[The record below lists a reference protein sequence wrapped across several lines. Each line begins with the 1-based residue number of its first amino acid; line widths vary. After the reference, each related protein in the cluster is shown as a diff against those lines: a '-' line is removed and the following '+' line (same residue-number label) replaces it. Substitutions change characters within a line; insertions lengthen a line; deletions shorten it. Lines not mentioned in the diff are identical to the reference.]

1 MSIFDE
7 KNDVRITK
15 EILSEYG
22 FVETFGMNRFGLFK
36 DAMTKYICPKPFSL
50 VNARIYYDF
59 GATGDNIV
67 VDYHSRGNESLNF
80 YRVDD
85 VFGLE
90 IVINE
95 VCKQVKAEYDYIYR
109 ENWNWKDLKS
119 FKVYY

>member
-7 KNDVRITK
+7 KNDVKITK
-15 EILSEYG
+15 EILSGYG
-22 FVETFGMNRFGLFK
+22 FVECFGMNKFTIFK
-36 DAMTKYICPKPFSL
+36 DSMTKYICPKPFSL

-59 GATGDNIV
+59 EATGNNIV
-67 VDYHSRGNESLNF
+67 VEYHSRGNESLNF

-95 VCKQVKAEYDYIYR
+95 VCKQVKAEYDYVYR
-109 ENWNWKDLKS
+109 ENWNWKDIAL
-119 FKVYY
+119 FRV